1 MKAAKAPITGTRT
14 LGVYL
19 IGGGIE
25 RGCARG
31 NRLTVVAVLHVEP
44 AANQLSSHAGRQV
57 PDRSEATRPTNK
69 QVGDRDTG
77 EMRVKPK
84 TSLNLTLDFGVGS
97 IAGAI
102 YLPQLA

>member
-1 MKAAKAPITGTRT
+1 MQAAKAPLRAPG
-14 LGVYL
+14 LSAYL
-19 IGGGIE
+19 IRGGIE
-25 RGCARG
+25 RRCASG
-31 NRLTVVAVLHVEP
+31 DRLGVVAVLNVEP
-44 AANQLSSHAGRQV
+44 AANQLSSHPGRQV

-84 TSLNLTLDFGVGS
+84 ASLNLTLDFGIGS